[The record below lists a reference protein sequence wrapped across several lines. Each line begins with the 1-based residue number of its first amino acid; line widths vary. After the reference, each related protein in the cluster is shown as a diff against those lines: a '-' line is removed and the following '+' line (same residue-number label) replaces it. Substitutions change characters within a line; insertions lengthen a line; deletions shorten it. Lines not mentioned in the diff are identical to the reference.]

1 MKRMRKGES
10 ELRAW
15 HYEVFFQQ
23 KKKKTA
29 LKVLYHKLMLLLI
42 ATTAEPSSR
51 PLIPIL
57 TAQRPV
63 D

>member
-1 MKRMRKGES
+1 MSLSFELGIMKFS
-10 ELRAW
+10 
-15 HYEVFFQQ
+15 FN